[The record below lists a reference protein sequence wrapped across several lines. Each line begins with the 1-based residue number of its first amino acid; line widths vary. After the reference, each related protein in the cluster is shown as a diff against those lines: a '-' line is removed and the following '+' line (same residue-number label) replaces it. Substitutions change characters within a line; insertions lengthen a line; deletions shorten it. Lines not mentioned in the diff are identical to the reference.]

1 MNMKKLNPANLAA
14 GELYLFSDTP
24 ATRDADSCLWGTFDR
39 MDDGRILLEHMARDL
54 RMIDH
59 GMLLPQQYGYVRR
72 ASRSE
77 LRDFFYL
84 LGCDDAL
91 AQAAR

>member
-1 MNMKKLNPANLAA
+1 MKMQKLNPASLAV

-24 ATRDADSCLWGTFDR
+24 ATREADSCLWGIFDR
-39 MDDGRILLEHMARDL
+39 MDAGRIRLEHMARDL

-72 ASRSE
+72 ASRAE

-84 LGCDDAL
+84 LGCCDAI